1 MAVAAAPPTMAA
13 SPSSSAVCYKRL
25 KTGGL
30 DAMADLMD
38 AADNTAS
45 YMSLSPSSSSSASS
59 DEDSPYGRA
68 RRARRS
74 SSGSLWWRSTE
85 DVATCHAGSSLV
97 AIMA

>member
-1 MAVAAAPPTMAA
+1 
-13 SPSSSAVCYKRL
+13 
-25 KTGGL
+25 
-30 DAMADLMD
+30 MADLMD